1 MKLYSDFRRR
11 RAVQIVGDLLALGLI
26 AASVWAAVVIHGF
39 VTGFAVLGRRLEE
52 AGTGFRGSMTDIGST
67 LGDVPLIGP
76 GVAEP
81 FDGASAAGAT
91 LESVGRGQQD
101 AVGWI
106 ALFAA
111 IGIVAL
117 PIAAVLLLWVLPRL
131 VRAVRAER
139 TTAVLMRSDGA
150 DLLALRALTHR
161 SLPSVFAAAPDA
173 VAGWRR
179 GDPDTIRALAAL
191 EARAVGVRLPD
202 APASATRELGAQ
214 RSPSPD
220 AAAVRR
226 P

>member
-39 VTGFAVLGRRLEE
+39 VTGFAVLGRRLED

-67 LGDVPLIGP
+67 LGGVPLIGP
-76 GVAEP
+76 GIAEP

-101 AVGWI
+101 LVGWV
-106 ALFAA
+106 ALFTA
-111 IGIVAL
+111 IGIAAL

-139 TTAVLMRSDGA
+139 TAAVLLRSDGA
-150 DLLALRALTHR
+150 DLLALRALTDR
-161 SLPSVFAAAPDA
+161 SLPSVLAAAPDA

-179 GDPDTIRALAAL
+179 GDAHTIHALASL

-202 APASATRELGAQ
+202 APVSATGEPEAR
-214 RSPSPD
+214 RS
-220 AAAVRR
+220 
-226 P
+226 